1 MILLA
6 STTQIPFLTEIVVIL
21 GLSILVIFIFQKLN
35 IPAVLG
41 FLATGVMFGPH
52 AIGFV
57 QAGEEIEIL
66 SEIGVILLLFIIGLE
81 FSLKSL
87 MSMKKV
93 VLIGGSMQVGL
104 TILLSAAGAYLLGF
118 AVNKAFFLGFLIA
131 LSSTAIVLKVLQ
143 DKGLMRT
150 PHGRIALGILIFQD
164 IIVVPMMLLT
174 PILAGQ
180 DSNVLMSLLVLAV
193 KVILVIG
200 MVYILA
206 RHLVPRILHEI
217 ARTRSRELFL
227 ITIIVI
233 CFSVAYFTS
242 VMGLSLA
249 LGAFMAGLCISE
261 SEYSHQATGLIIP
274 FREIFTSFFFV
285 SIGMLLDLGF
295 VYENLAMVVLLTLG
309 VFVLKFSII
318 TLSTLALKYPLKT
331 GVIVG
336 FSLFQVGE
344 FAFILSRSG
353 MDVGLLNENTYQ
365 YFLSVSILTM
375 GITPF
380 LIDYGDRLAL
390 GLLKTPFK
398 KLAFM
403 ENSRSSP
410 EPEAAEI
417 EDLNGHLII
426 IGYGTNGQN
435 AARTARKA
443 GIPYV
448 ILELD
453 ADIVRKASLAGE
465 PIIFGDARNS
475 HILDHVRIFKARVA
489 VVAVADHD
497 DALVIVSQI
506 REICKTVHIVI
517 RAKTI
522 AQSEELLMGGATE
535 AISEEFEASVEVF
548 ARMLNQFLV
557 SNDDIDQYIET
568 IRDETYSSI
577 HSNYHVYKRNAIELS
592 KLKTATIFL
601 HKDSLLND
609 KHLVEA
615 NIFQDNKVRVV
626 GILRNGNLFKDFNG
640 DSILRSQ
647 DEIIITGSELNVN
660 IFLDQWSELN
670 PKKMPDL
677 EEVSGI

>member
-6 STTQIPFLTEIVVIL
+6 SATQIPFLTEIVVIL

-57 QAGEEIEIL
+57 KAGEEIEIL

-104 TILLSAAGAYLLGF
+104 TILLSAVVAYLLGF

-174 PILAGQ
+174 PILAGL
-180 DSNVLMSLLVLAV
+180 DSNIIMSLLVLTV

-200 MVYILA
+200 LVYVLA

-285 SIGMLLDLGF
+285 SIGMLLDVDFVSHNLG
-295 VYENLAMVVLLTLG
+295 MVVLLTLG

-331 GVIVG
+331 GIIVG

-344 FAFILSRSG
+344 FAFILSKSG

-380 LIDYGDRLAL
+380 LIDYGDRLAA

-398 KLAFM
+398 KLEFM
-403 ENSRSSP
+403 ENSNSTP
-410 EPEAAEI
+410 DPEASEI
-417 EDLNGHLII
+417 EDLSGHLII

-453 ADIVRKASLAGE
+453 ADIVRKASIAGQ
-465 PIIFGDARNS
+465 PIVFGDARNS

-522 AQSEELLMGGATE
+522 AQSEELLRGGATE

-592 KLKTATIFL
+592 KLKTATISL
-601 HKDSLLND
+601 HRDNSINGM
-609 KHLVEA
+609 HLCEA
-615 NIFQDNKVRVV
+615 KIFEENKVRVV

-640 DSILRSQ
+640 DSILQ
-647 DEIIITGSELNVN
+647 ENDEVIITGSDLNVN
-660 IFLDQWSELN
+660 IFLDQWRELN
-670 PKKMPDL
+670 AKKMPDL
-677 EEVSGI
+677 EQVSGI